1 LLIDFANDE
10 SKIAS
15 ESFPVGRGQEMAR
28 TRKTISKEVAAR
40 KLTALAMEHL
50 SQYTPAE
57 RDARIKAFGR
67 TVAKLAAKRAKYSKD
82 SSALE
87 GRRRIRAHG

>member
-1 LLIDFANDE
+1 MTVRRKKL
-10 SKIAS
+10 
-15 ESFPVGRGQEMAR
+15 
-28 TRKTISKEVAAR
+28 TREQAAR
-40 KLTALAMEHL
+40 KLTDLTMEHL
-50 SQYTPAE
+50 AQYTPAE

-67 TVAKLAAKRAKYSKD
+67 VVAKLSAKRAKYSKD

>member
-1 LLIDFANDE
+1 MAS
-10 SKIAS
+10 SK
-15 ESFPVGRGQEMAR
+15 
-28 TRKTISKEVAAR
+28 KTITKEAAAR

-67 TVAKLAAKRAKYSKD
+67 TVAKLAAKRAKYSKR
-82 SSALE
+82 SSTFE
-87 GRRRIRAHG
+87 GRPRIRAHG

>member
-1 LLIDFANDE
+1 
-10 SKIAS
+10 
-15 ESFPVGRGQEMAR
+15 MAR
-28 TRKTISKEVAAR
+28 TRKPISKEVAAR

-67 TVAKLAAKRAKYSKD
+67 TVAKLAAKRALFDTENSK
-82 SSALE
+82 
-87 GRRRIRAHG
+87 GKMQV